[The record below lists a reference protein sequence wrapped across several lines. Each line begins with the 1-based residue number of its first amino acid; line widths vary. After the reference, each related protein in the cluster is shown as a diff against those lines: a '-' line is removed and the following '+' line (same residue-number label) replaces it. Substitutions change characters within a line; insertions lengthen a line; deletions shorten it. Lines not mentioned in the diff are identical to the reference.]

1 MWDDIALEIARTE
14 REAFD
19 AVRRKIASQQLGE
32 AWVDLFVDLPVLSN
46 PISGAVDRP
55 TFSLDFSRG

>member
-1 MWDDIALEIARTE
+1 MWDEIALEIARTE

-32 AWVDLFVDLPVLSN
+32 AWVDLDV
-46 PISGAVDRP
+46 P
-55 TFSLDFSRG
+55 TEHSFTEIVFADAPSR